1 MPSQKQM
8 SMKEIFNQCQ
18 NSMQGHGQL
27 IKSLQ
32 KVYKQTEFTAF
43 WSEFNMLMRYSMMVF
58 TREPAVERTIDFI
71 TKFITS
77 IEPEET
83 AHASVNSTLDNICE
97 NNLLMEVFTFLL
109 QVHSAKDKA
118 VRFRCCQM
126 INKLLSN
133 LGENAQIDDD
143 LYDKIYASMLE
154 RLRDK
159 MPVVRFHAVMALARL
174 QDPHDDNCPVIKAYL
189 FLIKAD
195 TSPDVRRAVLSCIA
209 PSTKTLPAILSR
221 TRDVNDT
228 VRKMAYMVMGEKVH
242 IKALSIAHRIQL
254 LQDGLT
260 DTADSVKDACA
271 AKLLQAWLRM
281 LEGNAL
287 DLLSSL
293 DVETSS
299 ETCELVMYALFKPS
313 PLPELVVKFDILD
326 DNILIPLEKLTC
338 ESAMYWQT
346 LCKYIHSKGTEGEI
360 ELDKVLPNCLKLC
373 DYIRR
378 FVDSLTSIED
388 LEDQVEKEFILK
400 QLLLLVEFMELVDNA
415 SRKGVEKLFHDMLMA
430 DHIGHHLVKYVVP
443 QLCKLRSSSDEA
455 ITYFAETISEI
466 REPITMVEKGLDEDL
481 RRQNDIKIAGLR
493 VKLNQ
498 AKEELEDHVRN
509 QDFSKAA
516 DLKALISELDTEK
529 SFLLS
534 AAESKQEEVR
544 TEKTDV
550 ATILKCQTI
559 VAEMLEE
566 LTLKSINPS
575 LQMLIESL
583 LLPGIQ
589 SEDSRLRTVAQR
601 ALGLCCLINQDL
613 VLQHLPLFM
622 QASKIDEEEV
632 RATALSVMFDIL
644 HLHGMDVIQKSKTDM
659 DNSSE
664 SMDTS
669 SEAPP
674 SPGTSEEQNQDED
687 KQNHASNLVAFL
699 SGFLDSES
707 SKLRSV
713 AAEGQAKLMLSGRVV
728 SPKILS
734 HLVLL
739 WYNPLTEDDT
749 HLRHCLGTFFP
760 VYAFA
765 CRGNQEK
772 VEEAFMP
779 TLKILL
785 NAPLSS
791 PLAEVSVEN
800 VAELFIQ
807 LTSTKLLLH
816 NQNQT
821 VEENPSHANIALAIC
836 NEILSNPDSFSLKLW
851 VKILNQLELGKD
863 DLISNKETFVLIQ
876 RITEVIKDKQCL
888 RSVERFQEYLRK
900 LLPNEFLEEIEN
912 QANKTMET
920 EEAGEIT
927 NVIADIT
934 AASTNQ
940 TVLNETL
947 LSVADTSSFFQE
959 PKPIRRTTA
968 RSDVSLSKTPTGPPS
983 KKKPAKSTGR
993 KTKAQQAVIAA
1004 ADDSDL
1010 ENHVFASPTPTRASV
1025 RTATKVADNGESK
1038 KTSTPTP
1045 VRSSARNAK
1054 AKATGK
1060 ESTRRNLSEVITA
1073 SASTENNGPGT
1084 RTRCRSQRTLRSVQS
1099 RDQDGK

>member
-1 MPSQKQM
+1 MPLKKQM

-32 KVYKQTEFTAF
+32 ELYSQTEFAAF
-43 WSEFNMLMRYSMMVF
+43 WSEFNLLMKYSMLVF

-77 IEPEET
+77 IEPEEPPRD
-83 AHASVNSTLDNICE
+83 SVNSTLDNISE
-97 NNLLMEVFTFLL
+97 NNLLMEVLTFLL

-118 VRFRCCQM
+118 IRFRCCQM

-133 LGENAQIDDD
+133 LGEQAQIDDD
-143 LYDKIYASMLE
+143 LYDKIYGSMLE

-174 QDPHDDNCPVIKAYL
+174 QDPRDDNCPVIKAYL
-189 FLIKAD
+189 FLINAD

-221 TRDVNDT
+221 TRDVSDT
-228 VRKMAYMVMGEKVH
+228 VRKMAYLVMGEKIH
-242 IKALSIAHRIQL
+242 IKALSIAQRIQL

-260 DTADSVKDACA
+260 DTADSVKDACT

-293 DVETSS
+293 DVETST
-299 ETCELVMYALFKPS
+299 ETCELALYALFKPS
-313 PLPELVVKFDILD
+313 PLRELVDKLD
-326 DNILIPLEKLTC
+326 LLSDDVLIPFDKLTC

-346 LCKYIHSKGTEGEI
+346 LCKYIHSKGTEGEE
-360 ELDKVLPNCLKLC
+360 ELEKVLPNCLKLC
-373 DYIRR
+373 EHISS
-378 FVDSLTSIED
+378 FVDSLKAIDD

-400 QLLLLVEFMELVDNA
+400 QLLLLVNFMELADNA
-415 SRKGVEKLFHDMLMA
+415 SRKAIEKLFHDILMA
-430 DHIGHHLVKYVVP
+430 DHIGHHLVKYLVP
-443 QLCKLRSSSDEA
+443 CLCEFRSSPDA
-455 ITYFAETISEI
+455 VITYFAETISEI
-466 REPITMVEKGLDEDL
+466 REPITMVEMGMDEEAK
-481 RRQNDIKIAGLR
+481 RQNDLKIASLR

-498 AKEELEDHVRN
+498 AKEELEEHVRN

-516 DLKALISELDTEK
+516 DLKAIISELDAEK
-529 SFLLS
+529 SILLN
-534 AAESKQEEVR
+534 AAESKHEEVR

-559 VAEMLEE
+559 VAEMLEK

-601 ALGLCCLINQDL
+601 GLGLCCLINQDL

-632 RATALSVMFDIL
+632 RATALSVMFDVL
-644 HLHGMDVIQKSKTDM
+644 HMHGMDVIKTSDSEA
-659 DNSSE
+659 DDSSE
-664 SMDTS
+664 AMDTS
-669 SEAPP
+669 SEAPS
-674 SPGTSEEQNQDED
+674 SPGTTEEQTKNTDN
-687 KQNHASNLVAFL
+687 QNHASNLVAFL

-707 SKLRSV
+707 SKLRTI

-734 HLVLL
+734 HLILL

-765 CRGNQEK
+765 CRSNQEK

-821 VEENPSHANIALAIC
+821 VDANPSHANVALAIC

-851 VKILNQLELGKD
+851 VKILNQLELGTE

-876 RITEVIKDKQCL
+876 RVTEVIKDKQCL
-888 RSVERFQEYLRK
+888 KSVEKFQEYLRR
-900 LLPNEFLEEIEN
+900 LLPKEFLAEIEDQTKKN
-912 QANKTMET
+912 MKT
-920 EEAGEIT
+920 EETGEIT
-927 NVIADIT
+927 DVIADIT

-940 TVLNETL
+940 TVLNETQL
-947 LSVADTSSFFQE
+947 GMADTSSFFQE
-959 PKPIRRTTA
+959 PKPIRRTIA
-968 RSDVSLSKTPTGPPS
+968 RSDASLSKTPTGPPN
-983 KKKPAKSTGR
+983 KKKVTKSTG
-993 KTKAQQAVIAA
+993 KKSKSQLQIAA

-1010 ENHVFASPTPTRASV
+1010 ENNVFASPTPTRASV
-1025 RTATKVADNGESK
+1025 RAATKGVDDAENK
-1038 KTSTPTP
+1038 KISSPTP
-1045 VRSSARNAK
+1045 
-1054 AKATGK
+1054 
-1060 ESTRRNLSEVITA
+1060 
-1073 SASTENNGPGT
+1073 
-1084 RTRCRSQRTLRSVQS
+1084 Q
-1099 RDQDGK
+1099 

>member
-32 KVYKQTEFTAF
+32 KVFKQTEFAAF
-43 WSEFNMLMRYSMMVF
+43 WSEFNLLMKYSMIVF
-58 TREPAVERTIDFI
+58 TREPAIERTIDFI

-77 IEPEET
+77 IEPEE
-83 AHASVNSTLDNICE
+83 APHASADSTLDNVAG

-118 VRFRCCQM
+118 VRFRCCQI
-126 INKLLSN
+126 INKMLSN

-143 LYDKIYASMLE
+143 LYDKIYESMLE

-189 FLIKAD
+189 FLINAD

-287 DLLSSL
+287 ELLTSL

-299 ETCELVMYALFKPS
+299 ETCELALYALFKPS
-313 PLPELVVKFDILD
+313 PLQDLVEKFDLLD
-326 DNILIPLEKLTC
+326 ENILIPFEKLTC

-346 LCKYIHSKGTEGEI
+346 LCKHIHSKGTEGEE

-373 DYIRR
+373 EYITS
-378 FVDSLTSIED
+378 FVDSLKTVED

-400 QLLLLVEFMELVDNA
+400 QLLLLVELMELADNA
-415 SRKGVEKLFHDMLMA
+415 SRKAVEKLFHDMLMT

-443 QLCKLRSSSDEA
+443 RLCGLHSSSDGA
-455 ITYFAETISEI
+455 INYFAETISEI
-466 REPITMVEKGLDEDL
+466 REPITVVEKGLDDDA
-481 RRQNDIKIAGLR
+481 RRQNDIKIAGVR

-498 AKEELEDHVRN
+498 AKEELEEHVRS
-509 QDFSKAA
+509 QDFAKAA
-516 DLKALISELDTEK
+516 EFKALISELDAEK
-529 SFLLS
+529 SLLLT

-559 VAEMLEE
+559 VAEMLEK
-566 LTLKSINPS
+566 LTLKSISPS

-632 RATALSVMFDIL
+632 RATALSVMFDVL
-644 HLHGMDVIQKSKTDM
+644 HMHGMDVIQKSASDA

-664 SMDTS
+664 AMDTS
-669 SEAPP
+669 SGAPS
-674 SPGTSEEQNQDED
+674 SPGTTEEQTKDQDS
-687 KQNHASNLVAFL
+687 QNHASNLVAFL
-699 SGFLDSES
+699 SGFLDCDS
-707 SKLRSV
+707 SKLRTV
-713 AAEGQAKLMLSGRVV
+713 AAEGLAKLLVSGRVV

-734 HLVLL
+734 HLILL

-765 CRGNQEK
+765 GRSNQEK

-785 NAPLSS
+785 NAPMSS

-821 VEENPSHANIALAIC
+821 VDENPSHANVSLAIC

-851 VKILNQLELGKD
+851 VKILNQLELGKED
-863 DLISNKETFVLIQ
+863 IISNKETFVLLQ

-888 RSVERFQEYLRK
+888 KSVERFQEYLRK
-900 LLPNEFLEEIEN
+900 LLPEEFLADIEN
-912 QANKTMET
+912 QAQQTMET
-920 EEAGEIT
+920 EEAEKT
-927 NVIADIT
+927 DVIADIT
-934 AASTNQ
+934 AAASNQ
-940 TVLNETL
+940 TVLNESI
-947 LSVADTSSFFQE
+947 LSMADTSSFFQE

-968 RSDVSLSKTPTGPPS
+968 RSDASLSKTPTGPPS
-983 KKKPAKSTGR
+983 KKKTAKSTGR
-993 KTKAQQAVIAA
+993 KSKAQQAILAA

-1010 ENHVFASPTPTRASV
+1010 ENHVFASPTPTRAST
-1025 RTATKVADNGESK
+1025 RTATKGVSDAENK
-1038 KTSTPTP
+1038 KVSSPAPVRTST
-1045 VRSSARNAK
+1045 RSGK
-1054 AKATGK
+1054 AKANGK
-1060 ESTRRNLSEVITA
+1060 DPMRKNLSEVITA
-1073 SASTENNGPGT
+1073 SVSSEDAGPGT
-1084 RTRCRSQRTLRSVQS
+1084 RTRRRSQRTLRSVQS
-1099 RDQDGK
+1099 GDQDGE